1 MISNNSLSKSMCVS
15 YLQSSNMSHD
25 HRSTVVRPSFDCRLS
40 MLKLCSVL
48 VFVLMVGVGDVWAD
62 ISLYTEGWESNHR
75 ESGTNNYTTT
85 TKTYGSWTFYRSDA
99 ISNTGISGSY
109 LARCRVAGSST
120 DSPYIVSSAL
130 TLSTDHISQVSWK
143 CKGTTNISLT
153 AYYST
158 DGSNWSVG
166 KSATSLPSSSTSWSF
181 NLDVTGT
188 LYLKFVFTVASS
200 TNSSRDGEIDD
211 ITVTGSHAAASKYTV
226 SFETGTGNPTQANI
240 TEASGGAGITLPS
253 VTPTCSGDGWALY
266 GWAISACGSET
277 STAPTIVGKPGD
289 TYKPESNITL
299 YAVYAKGEYTKETSA
314 ITAGGKYIFAAN
326 SSGHNYIMSN
336 DYQKPGDYGQLKGK
350 LIDETT
356 TNKYHVVDVPAD
368 YVFTIVTSAS
378 VSVSSGDWMIKNVV
392 DNKYVSPDFKNFY
405 VSSIGNADGNTITWN
420 SGNSGWDVVNVY
432 GSTNMLQYDAENNL
446 FVSASPATSLLIYK
460 ETTTPSYFSNPTCC
474 TPLGTINGSISLSKG
489 KRTDS
494 PKQNQTQDNSYVWQK
509 IG

>member
-1 MISNNSLSKSMCVS
+1 MKQVLHLCSKIRGLFSASQCSDVG
-15 YLQSSNMSHD
+15 YD
-25 HRSTVVRPSFDCRLS
+25 CRFTVVRPLFDRRSS
-40 MLKLCSVL
+40 MLKLCSILVIVL
-48 VFVLMVGVGDVWAD
+48 TVGVGSAWAD

-143 CKGTTNISLT
+143 CKGNTNISLT

-226 SFETGTGNPTQANI
+226 SFETGTGNPSQADI
-240 TEASGGAGITLPS
+240 TEASGGAGITLPAGPA
-253 VTPTCSGDGWALY
+253 PTCSGDGWSFA
-266 GWAISACGSET
+266 GWKETSAVTSET
-277 STAPTIVGKPGD
+277 TEAPTLLSAGSTFHPTGNV
-289 TYKPESNITL
+289 TL
-299 YAVYAKGEYTKETSA
+299 YAVYQKGELSTNYEKITSSAELTSGSNYVIARGTAYGLDANKYYMSSNDGYFGVTAISVSENVISNPSADLIWQISGDNTNGYSMYNSNRDLYIGYSTTYHDLYADDTQHKDYTITYTSSNFYIQSKSESSYYFA
-314 ITAGGKYIFAAN
+314 TWSYSLQGGGSAYFFEINN
-326 SSGHNYIMSN
+326 SSAYVVLYKQTG
-336 DYQKPGDYGQLKGK
+336 
-350 LIDETT
+350 
-356 TNKYHVVDVPAD
+356 TN
-368 YVFTIVTSAS
+368 T
-378 VSVSSGDWMIKNVV
+378 
-392 DNKYVSPDFKNFY
+392 
-405 VSSIGNADGNTITWN
+405 
-420 SGNSGWDVVNVY
+420 
-432 GSTNMLQYDAENNL
+432 
-446 FVSASPATSLLIYK
+446 
-460 ETTTPSYFSNPTCC
+460 YFSNPTCC
-474 TPLGTINGSISLSKG
+474 TALGTINGSF
-489 KRTDS
+489 
-494 PKQNQTQDNSYVWQK
+494 W
-509 IG
+509 